1 MEEKIF
7 TMYLL
12 ENESAKMES
21 VMNDYSD
28 KIKDWEKSKIFT
40 VQNMRIIV
48 YTMVTDEETFLDITK
63 EMDGTRVY

>member
-40 VQNMRIIV
+40 VQYMRIIV

>member
-28 KIKDWEKSKIFT
+28 KIKYWDKSKIFT
-40 VQNMRIIV
+40 VQNTRIII

>member
-40 VQNMRIIV
+40 VQNTRIIV